1 MNKKILVVGC
11 GLTGAVISRKLA
23 DNNFDIDIIDKRN
36 HIAGNTYD
44 FINKKNIRVH
54 KYGPHLFHTNNKK
67 VVDFIKEFSEW
78 IEYKHK
84 VKAILKD
91 GRYVTLPVNIETKKI
106 VGEEN
111 IIETFF
117 RPYSEKMWGMKLEEL
132 SPDILKRVP
141 IRNDYNELYFPNDL
155 YQLIPKLG
163 YTNFIEKLLDHNNI
177 NVSINTPFLKQMEE
191 DYHHVFNS
199 MPIDEYYDFKYG
211 ELNYRSI
218 KFHNMD
224 IPSPKILPTVT
235 VNFTN
240 SGIFTRMT
248 EWKNLPF
255 HGSNNNYTTITFEEP
270 CGYKENNYERYYPVK
285 DLKGQNRS
293 LYMKYKSIKN
303 TKVDFVGRL
312 GLYSYLDM
320 DQCINLALKVSENFL
335 RKNK

>member
-11 GLTGAVISRKLA
+11 GLTGAVISRILA

-44 FINKKNIRVH
+44 FTNSENIRVH

-67 VVDFIKEFSEW
+67 VVDFIKKFSEW
-78 IEYKHK
+78 VEYKHK

-91 GRYVTLPVNIETKKI
+91 GRYVTLPVNIETRKI

-141 IRNDYNELYFPNDL
+141 IRNDHNEFYFPNDL

-163 YTNFIEKLLDHNNI
+163 YTNFIEKLLDHNKI
-177 NVSINTPFLKQMEE
+177 NVCINTPFLKQMEE
-191 DYHHVFNS
+191 DYHHIFNS
-199 MPIDEYYDFKYG
+199 MPIDEYYDFRYG

-218 KFHNMD
+218 KFHDMN
-224 IPSPKILPTVT
+224 IPSPKLLPTVT

-240 SGIFTRMT
+240 SGTTRMT
-248 EWKNLPF
+248 EWKIYHF
-255 HGSNNNYTTITFEEP
+255 
-270 CGYKENNYERYYPVK
+270 
-285 DLKGQNRS
+285 
-293 LYMKYKSIKN
+293 
-303 TKVDFVGRL
+303 
-312 GLYSYLDM
+312 M
-320 DQCINLALKVSENFL
+320 DQIITILP
-335 RKNK
+335 